1 MIKKIILFLF
11 MICLTINC
19 NSQENKYNILCQSAD
34 SAFRTTNRQFDNKLK
49 KYHSENNQL
58 MNELKTFNE
67 IDSIID
73 STKTYQK
80 YITTKFMLRLYWNG
94 YLNGSI
100 NSLTKNKVDLINL
113 KKEII
118 ENKKSIESMQR
129 IINRLIKQQNKYE

>member
-1 MIKKIILFLF
+1 